1 MFLRQPCQDSTSTVL
16 GHPVSDDYLEP
27 SWREFLS
34 HNRSERSFNMIFFIP
49 AWNHNRY
56 PWSSAIVC
64 LREDAFF
71 FRNTHYGLIAR
82 LARSRSVTVAH
93 LSKRVTAAARQSFR
107 TKPARLIT
115 LRPCAIETCPKLHR
129 VQLTRSL

>member
-1 MFLRQPCQDSTSTVL
+1 MFLSQPRQDSTSAVL

-27 SWREFLS
+27 SGRRLLRQ
-34 HNRSERSFNMIFFIP
+34 NRPNAALDVISFIP

-93 LSKRVTAAARQSFR
+93 LSKRVTGCR
-107 TKPARLIT
+107 
-115 LRPCAIETCPKLHR
+115 
-129 VQLTRSL
+129 